1 MAVMMVNMTKK
12 GGCAPVGYG
21 TSRCLGPRRAGHS
34 KEVTHRGE
42 ATLKKGGLGGSSGE
56 TLFMRY
62 D

>member
-1 MAVMMVNMTKK
+1 MMADVTEK
-12 GGCAPVGYG
+12 GGCAPAGYG
-21 TSRCLGPRRAGHS
+21 TSRCLGPQRAGHS
-34 KEVTHRGE
+34 REVTDRGE